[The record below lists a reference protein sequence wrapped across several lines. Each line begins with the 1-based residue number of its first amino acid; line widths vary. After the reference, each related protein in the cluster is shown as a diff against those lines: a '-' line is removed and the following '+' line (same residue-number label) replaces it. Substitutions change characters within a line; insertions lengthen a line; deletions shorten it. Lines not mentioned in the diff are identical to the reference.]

1 MPNIEQIL
9 LEGIKNRIKNSGL
22 LGKSEYG
29 KTWQNRDDEWYSKLF
44 SATPIFHENFIQ
56 FLKSKNDVKSV
67 LEIGCGSGIYPIRYK
82 ELFSGIQYAGIDI
95 SPSAI
100 EFCKKKSDFEFIC
113 GDLLKMN
120 LEKKYDLVFSQ
131 SVIDHVYDVDLFIT
145 KIANATKKYAYVSSY
160 RGYFP
165 ELKKHKMEWR
175 DNDGCYYNDV
185 SVSKLRIALL
195 ESGLK
200 EDEFQIRA
208 QETGQKGLE
217 TGTIIEINRK

>member
-82 ELFSGIQYAGIDI
+82 ELFSGIQYTGIDI

-120 LEKKYDLVFSQ
+120 LEKKHDLVFSQ

-175 DNDGCYYNDV
+175 DNDGCYYNDI

-200 EDEFQIRA
+200 EDEFQIRV
-208 QETGQKGLE
+208 QETGQIG
-217 TGTIIEINRK
+217 RAHV

>member
-1 MPNIEQIL
+1 MSSYCNLL
-9 LEGIKNRIKNSGL
+9 LEGIKNKIKNSGF

-56 FLKSKNDVKSV
+56 FLKARSDVKSA

-82 ELFSGIQYAGIDI
+82 DLFTQIQYTGIDI

-131 SVIDHVYDVDLFIT
+131 SVIDHVYDIDLFIT
-145 KIANATKKYAYVSSY
+145 KIAKATKKYAYVSSY

-175 DNDGCYYNDV
+175 DDDGCYYNDI
-185 SVSKLRIALL
+185 SVSKLKTTLL

-200 EDEFQIRA
+200 QDEFQVRA

-217 TGTIIEINRK
+217 IGTIIEINRK

>member
-1 MPNIEQIL
+1 M

-44 SATPIFHENFIQ
+44 SATPILHENFIQ
-56 FLKSKNDVKSV
+56 FLKTKNDVKSV

-82 ELFSGIQYAGIDI
+82 ELFSGIQYTGIDI

-120 LEKKYDLVFSQ
+120 LEKKHDLVFSQ

-175 DNDGCYYNDV
+175 DNDGCYYNDI

-200 EDEFQIRA
+200 EDEFQIRV

-217 TGTIIEINRK
+217 TGTIIEISRK

>member
-1 MPNIEQIL
+1 M
-9 LEGIKNRIKNSGL
+9 LEGIKNKIKNSGF

-56 FLKSKNDVKSV
+56 FLKARSDVRSA

-82 ELFSGIQYAGIDI
+82 DLFTQIQYTGIDI

-100 EFCKKKSDFEFIC
+100 AFCKKKSDFEFIC
-113 GDLLKMN
+113 GDSLKMD

-131 SVIDHVYDVDLFIT
+131 SVIDHVYDIDLFIT
-145 KIANATKKYAYVSSY
+145 RIAKATKKYAYVSSY

-175 DNDGCYYNDV
+175 DDDGCYYNDI
-185 SVSKLRIALL
+185 SVSKLKTTLL

-200 EDEFQIRA
+200 QDEFQVRA

-217 TGTIIEINRK
+217 IGTIIEINRK